1 MSLDEPKEAIKTAI
15 LDRISH
21 PVMGV
26 FLLALAVCNWKP
38 VAFLVIS
45 DTSAAERI
53 KAAETYVTWQ
63 TGLFIPLAITAGWVL
78 LGPILKVLA
87 LMYDRYVSNWEKVRA
102 YKAALQ
108 VVERNTAEASAAL
121 KQLEE
126 QLAGKRTEFAETAAK
141 AELKQEELRKAT
153 ELWDAIAKVGSQGW
167 QSAFVGGG
175 AFPYQAGT
183 EAYAKAKSRFD
194 LLDRFKMQVLGS
206 GN

>member
-1 MSLDEPKEAIKTAI
+1 MSLDEPQEVIKTAI

-26 FLLALAVCNWKP
+26 FLLAMAVCNWKP
-38 VAFLVIS
+38 VAFLIIS
-45 DTSAAERI
+45 SSSAEDRI
-53 KAAETYVTWQ
+53 KTAETYFTWETCLQ
-63 TGLFIPLAITAGWVL
+63 IPIAITTGWIL
-78 LGPILKVLA
+78 LGPVLKVLA

-108 VVERNTAEASAAL
+108 VVERNTAQASAAL

-126 QLAGKRTEFAETAAK
+126 ELGGKRKEFSEAAAK
-141 AELKQEELRKAT
+141 AEIKQEELRKTT
-153 ELWDAIAKVGSQGW
+153 EILDTIAKVGNQGW

-175 AFPYQAGT
+175 SFPYQPGT

-194 LLDRFKMQVLGS
+194 LLDHFRTQVLGP

>member
-1 MSLDEPKEAIKTAI
+1 MSLNEPKEAIKTAI

-45 DTSAAERI
+45 TTSAADRI
-53 KAAETYVTWQ
+53 KAAETYVTWN
-63 TGLFIPLAITAGWVL
+63 TGLLIPLAITAGWVF

-87 LMYDRYVSNWEKVRA
+87 LMYDRYVSDWEKVRA

-108 VVERNTAEASAAL
+108 VVERNTTQANAAL
-121 KQLEE
+121 KQLED
-126 QLAGKRTEFAETAAK
+126 QLVGKRTEYADAAAK

-153 ELWDAIAKVGSQGW
+153 ELWDTVAKVGSQGW

-175 AFPYQAGT
+175 AFPYQPGT

-194 LLDRFKMQVLGS
+194 LIDRFRAQVLGS
-206 GN
+206 GS